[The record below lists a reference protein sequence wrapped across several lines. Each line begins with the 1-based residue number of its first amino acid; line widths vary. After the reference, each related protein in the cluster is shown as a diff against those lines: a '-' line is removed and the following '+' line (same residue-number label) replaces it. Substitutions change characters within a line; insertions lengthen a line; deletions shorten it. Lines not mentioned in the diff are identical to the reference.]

1 MKASSLKTEKRGY
14 TEIKFSNLKKTPAH
28 EEHKNPS

>member
-14 TEIKFSNLKKTPAH
+14 TEIKFSNLKITPAH
-28 EEHKNPS
+28 KERKNSS